1 MHLCW
6 LDGSA
11 SSEGAGG
18 GRRFLAPFGG
28 AIMFPD
34 VLAQRGRNFFVRHA
48 NIWRFGCLINQKQ
61 IAFSILSNTK
71 KFLPSVSFIFLVLLL
86 FFFSD
91 RVETSG
97 GRNFSG

>member
-11 SSEGAGG
+11 SSEKAR

-28 AIMFPD
+28 AIMLSD

-61 IAFSILSNTK
+61 VAFSILSNPK
-71 KFLPSVSFIFLVLLL
+71 KFLPSVSFIFLVLFL

-91 RVETSG
+91 RVETFG
-97 GRNFSG
+97 GRNVSG